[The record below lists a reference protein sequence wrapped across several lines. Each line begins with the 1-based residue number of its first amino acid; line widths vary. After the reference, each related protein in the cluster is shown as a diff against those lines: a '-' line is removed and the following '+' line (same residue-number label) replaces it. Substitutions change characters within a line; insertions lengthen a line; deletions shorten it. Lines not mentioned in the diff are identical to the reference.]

1 MVKPAA
7 VFILGKNIEPFTAQ
21 TPSFHRKICDHLPQV
36 VRQQVIS
43 DTPPLE
49 MHLRPSLI
57 LSMTSLASAPIG
69 RSARQPSVLTS
80 GGWCGE
86 RRGGRLCSKCS
97 AVAMV
102 TVDAECCWV
111 LCVGRVWIVMTSFTE
126 SEEKQLLLQLLG
138 LLICVTITPN
148 VILVFMKDIWQETPG
163 NYMWFCAKQT
173 GSFLFGKNLTN
184 VIATPTFNSLSKNCG
199 SRFTRGYMKKSDKN
213 PVRNHKIGK
222 YGNCYWSSE
231 LSGA

>member
-1 MVKPAA
+1 MEVQEIWVQAYLCPMVKPAA
-7 VFILGKNIEPFTAQ
+7 VFISGKNIEPFTAQ

-49 MHLRPSLI
+49 THLRPSLI

-80 GGWCGE
+80 GGWCGKS
-86 RRGGRLCSKCS
+86 RGGGGVLCSKCS

-111 LCVGRVWIVMTSFTE
+111 LCVGRVWMGMTSFTE

-138 LLICVTITPN
+138 LLICMTMTPN
-148 VILVFMKDIWQETPG
+148 VILAFMKSKDIWQEMPG
-163 NYMWFCAKQT
+163 NHMWFCAKKT
-173 GSFLFGKNLTN
+173 GCFFCS
-184 VIATPTFNSLSKNCG
+184 
-199 SRFTRGYMKKSDKN
+199 
-213 PVRNHKIGK
+213 
-222 YGNCYWSSE
+222 
-231 LSGA
+231 